1 MPQVPWTKRKHR
13 TSDAPFPVD
22 YPDRPVSATSSRRP
36 SHYEM
41 KERASGPINLGS
53 NDKFDEFAPAQAL
66 HHRRHESGM
75 TENSFSSTMD
85 DASLCKGKNRAIEL
99 GDVLIEEDE
108 SEGMRGDDANGQQ
121 SDMPASSRRGLR
133 SRFGRNGRSR
143 ARSDLPPQ
151 ERRTMWERFKRGLLG
166 ENTTTSRA
174 VMPDGTPVNLKRLF
188 VQDAKAL
195 VQLVKT
201 IDYRVLAR
209 RSLDRVWWKWYIIL
223 GILVTLS
230 VLVTVKHDAIIRWM
244 TPGATKLRNWPAG
257 WLIPIA
263 ILVVLSFPPLV
274 GHELVGICCGIVY
287 SIGVGFVILAAG
299 TFLGELATWFA
310 FKGMCTGRAA
320 KFQSSNKY
328 YAALTTLIREKSF
341 LFVLVLRFSAIPG
354 HITTALSASAGAHF
368 FSYCMAAILTLPKQL
383 SLVYV
388 GVAFGSTNSTTHTIS
403 VITLFLTIIGTGVA
417 AIYIYYQMRIYL
429 ICSGL
434 ESSSDTLVTDSEM
447 AQVPTLNVLHDLED
461 KLTASGCPPPYRDR
475 SGTILSG
482 EAAPAYTTI
491 QQQKYERRPFIH
503 SNSSYYDNAS
513 GNATANRSGIRT
525 PSRSR
530 SMGHHAQDDIEV
542 YMGQNR
548 LLNKSTSHSRN
559 DSAEP
564 APYRDEVAD
573 ARKSDIDPAGDS
585 IQSRSTYGLC
595 PTPDHASSPGSSAYL
610 ALPGSAGT
618 TASGSGTANR
628 SRAATNASMVS
639 NVSRLSEQ
647 LLLDLEETTPMHSN
661 EEVGYV
667 RGTSSMDMW
676 RPSSMTLSAL
686 GKQAEAKYEE
696 RRRQEETQRA
706 SGREIAR
713 DADEYAVSKGGK
725 RPDMNRARG
734 ESSAALLGR
743 PTAGE

>member
-22 YPDRPVSATSSRRP
+22 YTDRPVSSSSSRHP
-36 SHYEM
+36 SQYEM
-41 KERASGPINLGS
+41 GERTTGPENLQ
-53 NDKFDEFAPAQAL
+53 NNHQLDEITPVHEL

-75 TENSFSSTMD
+75 TENSFASTMD
-85 DASLCKGKNRAIEL
+85 DASIRKGKHRAIEH
-99 GDVLIEEDE
+99 GEVLLEEDE
-108 SEGMRGDDANGQQ
+108 SDGVRWEDANGQP
-121 SDMPASSRRGLR
+121 SYAPASSRRGLR
-133 SRFGRNGRSR
+133 SRFGKNGRARS
-143 ARSDLPPQ
+143 RSDLPTQ

-166 ENTTTSRA
+166 ENSTTSRA
-174 VMPDGTPVNLKRLF
+174 VMPDGTPVNLKNLF
-188 VQDAKAL
+188 AQDAKAL
-195 VQLVKT
+195 VRLAKT
-201 IDYRVLAR
+201 ADYRVIAR

-223 GILVTLS
+223 GIIIVLS
-230 VLVTVKHDAIIRWM
+230 VLVTVKHDAIIEWIK
-244 TPGATKLRNWPAG
+244 PGVHKLKSWPAG
-257 WLIPIA
+257 WMIPIA
-263 ILVVLSFPPLV
+263 ILIVLSFPPLV
-274 GHELVGICCGIVY
+274 GHEILGICIGLVWDVGI
-287 SIGVGFVILAAG
+287 GFVILAAG

-320 KFQSSNKY
+320 KFESSNKY

-388 GVAFGSTNSTTHTIS
+388 GTAFGSTNSTTHTIS

-429 ICSGL
+429 ICSGIV
-434 ESSSDTLVTDSEM
+434 SASDTLVTDSEM

-461 KLTASGCPPPYRDR
+461 KLTASGYPPPYRPR

-482 EAAPAYTTI
+482 EAAPAYSTI
-491 QQQKYERRPFIH
+491 QQQKNERRPFIH
-503 SNSSYYDNAS
+503 SNSSQYDNA
-513 GNATANRSGIRT
+513 AVTANRSGSHT

-530 SMGHHAQDDIEV
+530 SMGNRAQDDIEV
-542 YMGQNR
+542 YMRQNR
-548 LLNKSTSHSRN
+548 SVNQSSNHSHS
-559 DSAEP
+559 DSAEA
-564 APYRDEVAD
+564 APYRDEVDD
-573 ARKSDIDPAGDS
+573 APKFETSSAGDS
-585 IQSRSTYGLC
+585 IHSRSLRGL
-595 PTPDHASSPGSSAYL
+595 TPSPGKVNAPRSSAYL
-610 ALPGSAGT
+610 ALPGSAGAI
-618 TASGSGTANR
+618 ASGSGTENR
-628 SRAATNASMVS
+628 SRSATNASTAS
-639 NVSRLSEQ
+639 NVSLLGER
-647 LLLDLEETTPMHSN
+647 LLLDLEMTTRKQPDD
-661 EEVGYV
+661 EVEVV

-696 RRRQEETQRA
+696 RRQQEKERPGM

-713 DADEYAVSKGGK
+713 DADEYALSRGGK
-725 RPDMNRARG
+725 RPDMNRVRG

-743 PTAGE
+743 PTDAE